1 MKTKLRLEITTT
13 YSRSLTPAEMAEARS
28 RLTNAASHL
37 AGEGLLTGDGPELD
51 SWQSHVFEIK
61 PVKRNEPQ
69 RKRARP

>member
-13 YSRSLTPAEMAEARS
+13 YHGRLTPAELSQAKH
-28 RLTNAASHL
+28 RLANAANHL
-37 AGEGLLTGDGPELD
+37 AGEGLLTGDETELD
-51 SWQSHVFEIK
+51 SWESRVIEVK